1 MNKMLQSKKRGS
13 AIPLSMVVVMILLAM
28 GTGLLSLGLH
38 SRIISIRT
46 TSDIAARSAAD
57 AGLIKALF
65 EMNKKLQVETWDG
78 STILQAIDTSLPN
91 CDAVFSY
98 NVTGDPA
105 SGYII
110 TSVGTA
116 GQTQKTVYATLE
128 LQGLFEHAILTKG
141 NLILK
146 PDTLVDGYNSQDLLD
161 TDVEVDIGTQST
173 VDASI
178 VLNSGVT
185 VEGDVIVGLGG
196 DPDTVIKDLGATTG
210 SQLSG
215 TVEEPLPLMTPPA
228 LPNMG
233 VDITATGET
242 VTLDPTKN
250 GQYGNINVVKG
261 GTVGILE
268 ISGGDVVLHITG
280 NIELGESCE
289 IIVRGDSSLSLYI
302 DGDIHCRT
310 NSAINNEIHPE
321 DPMKFQL
328 YGTSETTQHFDL
340 KAKTTWS
347 AVIYAPNAD
356 IDLYANGDFYGS
368 IVADSFELKAGGNYH
383 YDEALREV
391 EVDDEGVRFVVK
403 RWHEGN
409 TNLSISDIKAIP
421 ITK

>member
-1 MNKMLQSKKRGS
+1 MEVNMKKLPQSKKRGS
-13 AIPLSMVVVMILLAM
+13 ATPLAVVVVLILLAM
-28 GTGLLSLGLH
+28 GVGLLRLGLNI
-38 SRIISIRT
+38 RIFSTRT
-46 TSDIAARSAAD
+46 TSDIAARCAAD
-57 AGLIKALF
+57 AGLTTALF
-65 EMNKKLQVETWDG
+65 EMNEKLKVEPWDD
-78 STILQAIDTSLPN
+78 STLPQAIDANMPN

-98 NVTGDPA
+98 SVTGDLA

-116 GQTQKTVYATLE
+116 DQAQKTVYAVIGLK
-128 LQGLFEHAILTKG
+128 GLFEHAILTKE

-146 PDTLVDGYNSQDLLD
+146 SDTLVDGYNSQDPLD
-161 TDVEVDIGTQST
+161 TDIEVNIGTQST
-173 VDASI
+173 LDASI

-185 VEGDVIVGLGG
+185 VEGDVIVGVGG

-210 SQLSG
+210 YQLSG
-215 TVEEPLPLMTPPA
+215 TEEDPLLQITPSA
-228 LPNMG
+228 LPDWG

-242 VTLDPTKN
+242 VILDPTKN
-250 GQYGNINVVKG
+250 GQYGNITVVKG
-261 GTVGILE
+261 GTVGVLE
-268 ISGGDVVLHITG
+268 ISGDVVLYITG

-289 IIVRGDSSLSLYI
+289 LIINDNSSLTLYI

-310 NSAINNEIHPE
+310 NSAINNEVPPE

-328 YGTSETTQHFDL
+328 YGTSESTQYFDI

-368 IVADSFELKAGGNYH
+368 VVADSFELKAGGNYH

-403 RWHEGN
+403 RWHE
-409 TNLSISDIKAIP
+409 
-421 ITK
+421 